1 MKLRVN
7 FLMAG
12 FGLLLLPGLAAA
24 TVHTVS
30 QDGLTFIPSELTI
43 EVGDTVQWIWSSGNH
58 TVTSGT
64 DFSDPEVG
72 ELFDEALNSSNPVV
86 TYTFTEIDSQ
96 DYFCRPHLG
105 LGMTGTII
113 VTAASA
119 VDNSPA
125 PAAIQLMPNVPNPF
139 NPSTTIT
146 FELPAERAGGTAVSL
161 RVYDLKGRLVRVLM
175 EETVIGNRH
184 SVVWD
189 GRNDLGSVAPSGMYF
204 YRLTAGGRI
213 LARTMTLAK

>member
-1 MKLRVN
+1 MISTKTGSRISGRTQLRITVTEPFQRGRTSVVARATTGARQLLRASLDGCHEPAVVAETCDYADIHAYWQHPRFPRDRVN
-7 FLMAG
+7 
-12 FGLLLLPGLAAA
+12 
-24 TVHTVS
+24 
-30 QDGLTFIPSELTI
+30 
-43 EVGDTVQWIWSSGNH
+43 
-58 TVTSGT
+58 

-139 NPSTTIT
+139 NPQTTIQ
-146 FELPAERAGGTAVSL
+146 
-161 RVYDLKGRLVRVLM
+161 YDLSKN
-175 EETVIGNRH
+175 TVVDLRIF
-184 SVVWD
+184 
-189 GRNDLGSVAPSGMYF
+189 DLGGRCLYLHTGKSGSQRRQCDRQ
-204 YRLTAGGRI
+204 YRLSSGR
-213 LARTMTLAK
+213 